1 MTSDPFL
8 TFHLQQGPDYRLY
21 KSEPELTT
29 VKEEVDEAH
38 GEVKIKDLDE
48 VKVKDE
54 VKVELESEETTVSE
68 GAELAMINYG
78 DYYYH

>member
-1 MTSDPFL
+1 MNDVSMTSDPWL
-8 TFHLQQGPDYRLY
+8 TFHQQQGPDYRLY

-29 VKEEVDEAH
+29 VKEEVDEMH
-38 GEVKIKDLDE
+38 GE

-68 GAELAMINYG
+68 GAELAVINNQ
-78 DYYYH
+78 